1 MLLRCLERVYFR
13 FAICGTYFVSLE
25 IKISLRIYI
34 PVGHYGEDS
43 DVDVKGIT
51 VFISKAMAAFV
62 TVAQEK
68 SLKRTAE
75 KLCLTVP
82 PVSRMLKNT
91 EHWFGEKLVIIER
104 NSVTLTPFGI
114 NVYRQ
119 ILPHYLS
126 LQHISKRKSR
136 APVTISSPV
145 VHAAFFDE
153 IMQIV
158 VPDIPECP
166 VIKYAEH
173 IHDDDDL
180 FIHLNPVACPACFE
194 ESVRCLELYLTC
206 HNAAEALWPELN
218 LLVGSELLYSEA
230 FHEALEHLRAQGFK
244 GEVRLLDNAKI
255 RTLLQESGAGLTFRC
270 KPDKCE
276 TVRRGDPVCYRQ
288 PFYVYRNKYSRV
300 SLPINDRYLAT
311 REAHAADGAGE
322 R

>member
-1 MLLRCLERVYFR
+1 M
-13 FAICGTYFVSLE
+13 I
-25 IKISLRIYI
+25 
-34 PVGHYGEDS
+34 
-43 DVDVKGIT
+43 

-68 SLKRTAE
+68 SLKKTAD

-91 EHWFGEKLVIIER
+91 ENWFGEKLVIIER
-104 NSVTLTPFGI
+104 NNVTLTPFGI

-126 LQHISKRKSR
+126 LQSISKRKSR
-136 APVTISSPV
+136 APLTISSPV
-145 VHAAFFDE
+145 VHASFFDE
-153 IMQIV
+153 ILQIV
-158 VPDIPECP
+158 VPDIRDCP

-194 ESVRCLELYLTC
+194 ESVRCLELSLTC
-206 HNAAEALWPELN
+206 HNTAAALWAELN

-230 FHEALEHLRAQGFK
+230 FHDALQTLRAQGFK

-255 RTLLQESGAGLTFRC
+255 RALLQQSGAGLTFRC
-270 KPDKCE
+270 KPNVCE
-276 TVRRGDPVCYRQ
+276 TVRCGDPVFYQQ
-288 PFYVYRNKYSRV
+288 PFYVYRNKYSRARLPQENMM
-300 SLPINDRYLAT
+300 SLVN
-311 REAHAADGAGE
+311 EGE
-322 R
+322 NTGSRTKA

>member
-1 MLLRCLERVYFR
+1 MHLNRLDRVYFR
-13 FAICGTYFVSLE
+13 FAISGTFFISLE
-25 IKISLRIYI
+25 IKIRLRISI
-34 PVGHYGEDS
+34 PVGHYGEVC
-43 DVDVKGIT
+43 DVDVKGRN

-91 EHWFGEKLVIIER
+91 ENWFGEKLVIIER

-114 NVYRQ
+114 NIYRQ

-126 LQHISKRKSR
+126 LQNLSKRKSR

-153 IMQIV
+153 ILQIV
-158 VPDIPECP
+158 VPELHECP

-206 HNAAEALWPELN
+206 HNAAETLWPELN
-218 LLVGSELLYSEA
+218 LLVGNELLYSEA
-230 FHEALEHLRAQGFK
+230 FHDALDNLRAQGFK

-255 RTLLQESGAGLTFRC
+255 RALLQQSGAGLTFRC

-300 SLPINDRYLAT
+300 GLPANDRCPPA
-311 REAHAADGAGE
+311 RETHPAGE
-322 R
+322 K

>member
-1 MLLRCLERVYFR
+1 
-13 FAICGTYFVSLE
+13 
-25 IKISLRIYI
+25 
-34 PVGHYGEDS
+34 
-43 DVDVKGIT
+43 
-51 VFISKAMAAFV
+51 MAAFV

-91 EHWFGEKLVIIER
+91 ENWFGEKLVIIER

-114 NVYRQ
+114 NIYRQ

-126 LQHISKRKSR
+126 LQNLSKRKSR

-153 IMQIV
+153 ILQNV
-158 VPDIPECP
+158 VPDLHECP

-173 IHDDDDL
+173 IHEDDDL
-180 FIHLNPVACPACFE
+180 FIHLNPVVCPACFE
-194 ESVRCLELYLTC
+194 ESVRCLKLYLTC
-206 HNAAEALWPELN
+206 HNATETRWPELN
-218 LLVGSELLYSEA
+218 LLVGSELLFSEA
-230 FHEALEHLRAQGFK
+230 FHHALENLRAQGFK

-255 RTLLQESGAGLTFRC
+255 RALLQESGAGLSFRC
-270 KPDKCE
+270 KPNSCE
-276 TVRRGDPVCYRQ
+276 TVRRGDPVCYHQ
-288 PFYVYRNKYSRV
+288 PFYVYQNKYSRV
-300 SLPINDRYLAT
+300 KMPAIERPFAL
-311 REAHAADGAGE
+311 REDQNPDEAGE

>member
-1 MLLRCLERVYFR
+1 MF
-13 FAICGTYFVSLE
+13 FVSLE
-25 IKISLRIYI
+25 IKIRLRIYI
-34 PVGHYGEDS
+34 PVVHYGEGS
-43 DVDVKGIT
+43 EVDVKGMT

-68 SLKRTAE
+68 SLKKTAD

-91 EHWFGEKLVIIER
+91 ENWFGEKLVIIER

-126 LQHISKRKSR
+126 LQGISKRKSR
-136 APVTISSPV
+136 APLTISSPV
-145 VHAAFFDE
+145 VHASFFDE
-153 IMQIV
+153 ILQIV
-158 VPDIPECP
+158 VPDIRDCP

-206 HNAAEALWPELN
+206 HNTAEAFWPELN

-230 FHEALEHLRAQGFK
+230 FHDALQTIRTEGFK

-255 RTLLQESGAGLTFRC
+255 RALLQQSGAGLTFRC
-270 KPDKCE
+270 KPLKSE
-276 TVRRGDPVCYRQ
+276 TVRRGDAVSYQQ
-288 PFYVYRNKYSRV
+288 PFYVYRNKYSRACLT
-300 SLPINDRYLAT
+300 LPKTMLASHDL
-311 REAHAADGAGE
+311 EKSGSHEDGE

>member
-1 MLLRCLERVYFR
+1 MF
-13 FAICGTYFVSLE
+13 FVSLE
-25 IKISLRIYI
+25 IKIRLRIYI
-34 PVGHYGEDS
+34 PVGHYGEGS
-43 DVDVKGIT
+43 EVDVKGMI

-68 SLKRTAE
+68 SLKKTAD

-91 EHWFGEKLVIIER
+91 ENWFGEKLVIIER
-104 NSVTLTPFGI
+104 NNVTLTPFGI

-126 LQHISKRKSR
+126 LQSISKRKSR
-136 APVTISSPV
+136 APLTISSPV
-145 VHAAFFDE
+145 VHASFFGE
-153 IMQIV
+153 ILQIV
-158 VPDIPECP
+158 VPDIRDCP

-194 ESVRCLELYLTC
+194 ESVRCLELSLTC
-206 HNAAEALWPELN
+206 HNTAAALWAELN

-230 FHEALEHLRAQGFK
+230 FHDALQTLRAQGFK

-255 RTLLQESGAGLTFRC
+255 RALLQQSGAGLTFRC
-270 KPDKCE
+270 KPNVCE
-276 TVRRGDPVCYRQ
+276 TVRCGDPVFYQQ
-288 PFYVYRNKYSRV
+288 PFYVYRNKYSRARLPEENMM
-300 SLPINDRYLAT
+300 SLVN
-311 REAHAADGAGE
+311 EGE
-322 R
+322 NTGSRTKA

>member
-1 MLLRCLERVYFR
+1 M
-13 FAICGTYFVSLE
+13 
-25 IKISLRIYI
+25 
-34 PVGHYGEDS
+34 
-43 DVDVKGIT
+43 
-51 VFISKAMAAFV
+51 FISKAMAAFV

-91 EHWFGEKLVIIER
+91 ENWFGEKLVIIER

-126 LQHISKRKSR
+126 LQNLSKRKSR

-153 IMQIV
+153 ILQVV
-158 VPDIPECP
+158 VPDIRECP

-173 IHDDDDL
+173 IHEDDDL

-194 ESVRCLELYLTC
+194 QSVRCLELYLTC
-206 HNAAEALWPELN
+206 HNATERLWPELN

-230 FHEALEHLRAQGFK
+230 FHEALEDLRSQGFK

-255 RTLLQESGAGLTFRC
+255 RALLQQSGAGLTFRC
-270 KPDKCE
+270 KPDRCE

-288 PFYVYRNKYSRV
+288 PFYVYRNKYSRFR
-300 SLPINDRYLAT
+300 LTANDMYLAV
-311 REAHAADGAGE
+311 REEHPAGGQGKDN
-322 R
+322 